1 MKDLVLYCKSYRRD
15 FLRLKRLYKS
25 IQEFNQDSIPFYIS
39 TPEEDKNLLDKV
51 LGDSGDFSWISDESI
66 VKRNP
71 NLDLEQISSIPGSQA
86 QAIIKAEFWRLSIA
100 ENYLCLDS
108 DCFFIRPFRKSDF
121 LNSDGFPYTV
131 LHQNK
136 ELFQLALDRGYSK
149 FVINLKQEAS
159 KTRELFSRD
168 GPEYFC
174 APAPFIWSAKV
185 WQSLESN
192 FLIPRNQT
200 LLDLFIKGYPET
212 LVYCEAILK
221 YQPIPLKPIEPLF
234 RVYHFDWQYYVA
246 KRLGET
252 KSKVAIN
259 YLGII
264 NQSNWESELEFGV
277 PSKGILSR
285 FIKSLKR
292 YAKYIH
298 SYF

>member
-15 FLRLKRLYKS
+15 FLRLKRLYES

-39 TPEEDKNLLDKV
+39 TPNEDKSALDKV
-51 LGDSGDFSWISDESI
+51 LGDSGDFSWISDEVI
-66 VKRNP
+66 VKKNP
-71 NLDLEQISSIPGSQA
+71 KLDLEKILSIPGGQA

-108 DCFFIRPFRKSDF
+108 DCFFIRPFKKSDF

-131 LHQNK
+131 FHQNK

-149 FVINLKQEAS
+149 FVHNLKQEARQ
-159 KTRELFSRD
+159 TRELFSRN

-185 WQSLESN
+185 WQSLETN
-192 FLIPRNQT
+192 FLIPRNET
-200 LLDLFIKGYPET
+200 LLDLFIKGHPET
-212 LVYCEAILK
+212 LVYGETILK
-221 YQPIPLKPIEPLF
+221 FQPIPLKPIEPLF

-252 KSKVAIN
+252 ESKVAKN

-264 NQSNWESELEFGV
+264 SQSNWEAEFDYGE
-277 PSKGILSR
+277 SQKGMLSQANKR
-285 FIKSLKR
+285 FKRFLKR
-292 YAKYIH
+292 IQ
-298 SYF
+298 SFF

>member
-1 MKDLVLYCKSYRRD
+1 MNDLVLYCKSYRRD
-15 FLRLKRLYKS
+15 FLRLKRLYES
-25 IQEFNQDSIPFYIS
+25 VQEFNQDAIPFYIS
-39 TPEEDKNLLDKV
+39 TPEEDRNLLDEV
-51 LGDSGDFSWISDESI
+51 LGGGADFRWISDESI
-66 VKRNP
+66 VKKNP
-71 NLDLEQISSIPGSQA
+71 KISLEKISSIPGGQA

-108 DCFFIRPFRKSDF
+108 DCFFIRPFKKSDF
-121 LNSDGFPYTV
+121 LSNDGFPYTV

-149 FVINLKQEAS
+149 FVKNLKQEAS
-159 KTRELFSRD
+159 KTRELFCRN

-185 WQSLESN
+185 WQSLETN

-212 LVYCEAILK
+212 LVYGEALLK
-221 YQPIPLKPIEPLF
+221 YQPIPLKPIEPIF

-259 YLGII
+259 YFGII

-292 YAKYIH
+292 YVKYIY